1 MTEIADVFNQYG
13 QAYIDKH
20 NLSQE
25 EIKVINS
32 ISSCRTSKLGGH
44 VDVCDSC
51 GHLRISYNSCRNRH
65 CPKCQGLLKEK
76 WIEDRKKDLLPI
88 QYYHIVFTIP
98 NDLNDL
104 ALRNKNEIYSLL
116 FKASAETLKELASD
130 PKHLGANI
138 GFISVLH
145 TWGQNLMDHPHIHCI
160 VTGGGLSLNSKKWVS
175 SKKNFFIP
183 VKVISSLFRG
193 KFMYYLKHKY
203 YNNKFVFPG
212 KINSLQK
219 ESNFQKLVDILYD
232 KNWVVF
238 SKPSFKNPKFV
249 IEYLGRYTNK
259 VAISN
264 NRIIKMKNGKVTFK
278 YKDYSDNNKTKFM
291 TLDAFEFIRRFLLHV
306 LPKRFVRIRYYGL
319 LSNRFRKE
327 NLKLSR
333 FLLNVFTNNIDKPP
347 AKESW
352 QEILFRLTGKD
363 LSICPECGKGK
374 MIRKNELNYIRPS
387 PPMAC

>member
-32 ISSCRTSKLGGH
+32 ISSCRTSKLGGY

-104 ALRNKNEIYSLL
+104 ALRNKNEMYSLL

-160 VTGGGLSLNSKKWVS
+160 VTGGGLSLNNKKWIS

-193 KFMYYLKHKY
+193 KFMYYLKRKY
-203 YNNKFVFPG
+203 YNNKLVFPS

-232 KNWVVF
+232 KDWVVF

-264 NRIIKMKNGKVTFK
+264 NRIINMDNGKVSFK

-333 FLLNVFTNNIDKPP
+333 FLLNVFTDSDYLP

-352 QEILFRLTGKD
+352 QEMLFRLTGKD

-374 MIRKNELNYIRPS
+374 MIRKNDLIHIRSS
-387 PPMAC
+387 PPMAS